1 MFTGLIQQVGSI
13 IATRRT
19 PGGLVVSLSRPD
31 SFNDL
36 ELGESIA
43 VNGACLTVTSRTG
56 SSFEVDVSSETV
68 ARTTFARC
76 SAGSAVNLE
85 RAMRPMDRLG
95 GHMVT
100 GHVDCMAKV
109 ASVQKTGEFIQ
120 FGFTLPPAYSP
131 YVVEKGSI
139 SVDGVS
145 LTIASCN
152 GEGFLVSVIPL
163 TLSSTTM
170 GKYQVGN
177 EVNIETDI
185 IAKYVE
191 KLLAGPKTQDG
202 GVPGTEGKMLDKL
215 KDYGFLE

>member
-19 PGGLVVSLSRPD
+19 PGGLVLSLSRPD
-31 SFNDL
+31 SFDDL

-43 VNGACLTVTSRTG
+43 VNGACLTVTSHTG
-56 SSFEVDVSSETV
+56 SRFEVDVSSETV

-76 SAGSAVNLE
+76 TVGSAVNLE
-85 RAMRPMDRLG
+85 RAMRPTDRLG

-100 GHVDCMAKV
+100 GHVDCV
-109 ASVQKTGEFIQ
+109 AGVTSVERKGEFVK
-120 FGFTLPPAYSP
+120 FGFSLPPAYSR
-131 YVVEKGSI
+131 YAVEKGSI
-139 SVDGVS
+139 SVDGIS

-152 GEGFLVSVIPL
+152 GGGFLVSVIPL

-170 GKYQVGN
+170 EKYRVGD

-191 KLLAGPKTQDG
+191 KLLAGSKTQDG
-202 GVPGTEGKMLDKL
+202 GEGTEVTMLDKL
-215 KDYGFLE
+215 KDHGFLR